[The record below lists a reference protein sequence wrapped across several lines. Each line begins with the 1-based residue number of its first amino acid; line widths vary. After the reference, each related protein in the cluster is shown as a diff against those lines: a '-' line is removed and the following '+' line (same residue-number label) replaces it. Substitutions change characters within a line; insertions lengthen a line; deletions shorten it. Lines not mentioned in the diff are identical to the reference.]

1 MTLALHGLCK
11 RFAPDAPPVLDDVEL
26 ELGDEGY
33 VCIMGPSG
41 CGKTTL
47 LRIVAGLERA
57 DRGRVTFDGAAI
69 DALPAERRPFR
80 LLFQHGALFPHLSVA
95 DNVGFALALAGTKG
109 EALRERV
116 AALLELT
123 GLSAALADRA
133 PETLSGGERQRVA
146 LARALAGEPRVLLLD
161 EPLTA
166 IDRPQRAGLRERL
179 RELQRAAKRL
189 YVHVTHDPEEALALA
204 DRLVVME
211 RGRVLAHGAPEA
223 LYRRPP
229 DATTARLLGELT
241 AVPGDPARSLR
252 PERLRVANG
261 TVRATGELR
270 ERILHGESVELVVA
284 HADQMVRLR
293 STDARARLG
302 DAIELWWDDEDV
314 LPFAPR

>member
-1 MTLALHGLCK
+1 
-11 RFAPDAPPVLDDVEL
+11 RFGDTIVLDDVEL
-26 ELGDEGY
+26 ELGASGY

-57 DRGRVTFDGAAI
+57 DAGTVTFDGAAI

-95 DNVGFALALAGTKG
+95 DNVGFALSLAGTRG
-109 EALRERV
+109 DALRSRV
-116 AALLELT
+116 DELLVLC
-123 GLSAALADRA
+123 GLPLAIADRA

-146 LARALAGEPRVLLLD
+146 LARALAGDPRVLLLD

-166 IDRPQRAGLRERL
+166 IDRPQRAGLRDRL
-179 RELQRAAKRL
+179 RALQRESGRL
-189 YVHVTHDPEEALALA
+189 FVHVTHDPEEALALA
-204 DRLVVME
+204 DRLVVMQL
-211 RGRVLAHGAPEA
+211 GRVLASGAPET

-241 AVPGDPARSLR
+241 ALPGDPERSLR

-261 TVRATGELR
+261 HVRAGGTCT
-270 ERILHGESVELVVA
+270 ERILHGDTIELVLA
-284 HADQMVRLR
+284 IGEQIVRLR
-293 STDARARLG
+293 SPDARASLG
-302 DAIELWWDDEDV
+302 DDVELCWDDDDV
-314 LPFAPR
+314 LPFAAR